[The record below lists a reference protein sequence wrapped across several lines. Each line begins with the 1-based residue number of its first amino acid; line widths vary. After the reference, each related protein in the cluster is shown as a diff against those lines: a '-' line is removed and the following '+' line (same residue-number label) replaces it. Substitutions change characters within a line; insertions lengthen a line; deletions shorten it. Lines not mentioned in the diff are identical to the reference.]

1 VFVVS
6 HVSVVGVA
14 TEEVVEVDDPVMLLL
29 EVFVLV
35 AVDVVLVVCDI
46 KLIAAYA
53 PAPAIITIITTTMTI
68 VPTREIPSLLL
79 KRFIL
84 FFQAAFEDTHISI
97 A

>member
-1 VFVVS
+1 M
-6 HVSVVGVA
+6 SVVGVA
-14 TEEVVEVDDPVMLLL
+14 AEEEEEVDDSVTLLMLD
-29 EVFVLV
+29 VFVLV
-35 AVDVVLVVCDI
+35 TVDVVLVVVCDI

-53 PAPAIITIITTTMTI
+53 PPAAIITMITTTMTI